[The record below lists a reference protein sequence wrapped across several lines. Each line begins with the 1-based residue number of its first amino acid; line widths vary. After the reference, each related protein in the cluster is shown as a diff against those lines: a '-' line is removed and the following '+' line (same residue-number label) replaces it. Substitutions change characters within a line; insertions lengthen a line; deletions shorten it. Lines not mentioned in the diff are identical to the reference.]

1 MPKASK
7 RDGGVQSVSRA
18 LKILEAFSPERPR
31 LSLNDFSKITGFYKS
46 TILRQID
53 TLLEEGFLVKDPEN
67 GSYWLGAKVYVL
79 GQIFIQSSS
88 LLRAANPIL
97 REVVE
102 KLHET
107 TGIFV
112 IDDIDRLCLKAL
124 SGPHF
129 IRATIET
136 GQRMPIYAGA
146 SGKVLLA
153 FSPDEFVKRVI
164 QETGLQRLTELT
176 ITDPA
181 KLKAELE
188 KIRSCGWAISWG
200 ERVPSAVTISVP
212 VFGNDENLVCSLS
225 TSGPSDRLTEKIMP
239 DTIRILQLA
248 GRKLSTEIGYHG
260 NYWDKAIKE
269 PVVID
274 NL

>member
-18 LKILEAFSPERPR
+18 LKILEAFSPERPK

-67 GSYWLGAKVYVL
+67 GNYRLGAKVYIL
-79 GQIFIQSSS
+79 GQIFVQSSS
-88 LLRAANPIL
+88 LLRTADPIL
-97 REVVE
+97 KEVVE

-112 IDDIDRLCLKAL
+112 IDAIDRLCLKAV

-153 FSPDEFVKRVI
+153 FSPGAFLKRVI
-164 QETGLQRLTELT
+164 TETGLQRLTELT

-181 KLKAELE
+181 NLKAELE
-188 KIRSCGWAISWG
+188 KIQKCGWAVSWG
-200 ERVPSAVTISVP
+200 ERVPAAVTISVP
-212 VFGNDENLVCSLS
+212 VFGNDDKLVCSLS
-225 TSGPSDRLTEKIMP
+225 TSGPSDRLTEKVIP
-239 DTIRILQLA
+239 DTIRILQRA
-248 GRKLSTEIGYHG
+248 GRKLSAEIGYHG
-260 NYWDKAIKE
+260 NYWDKVIEK

-274 NL
+274 R